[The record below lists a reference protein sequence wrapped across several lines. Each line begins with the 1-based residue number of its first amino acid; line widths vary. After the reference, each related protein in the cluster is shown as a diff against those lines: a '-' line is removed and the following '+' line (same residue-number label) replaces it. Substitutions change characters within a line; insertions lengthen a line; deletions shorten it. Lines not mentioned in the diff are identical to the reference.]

1 MSTEKPVGKRVV
13 VVDDS
18 PFSIRIL
25 SDMLTQLDLE
35 VVGKASSL
43 EEVQEV
49 IPSLKPDIVTM
60 DMTIPGTDGIE
71 CTEAVKKMHP
81 NARVIMISSMKDDTI
96 VKRAKKAGASGYVQ
110 KPVDPEELKNVIH
123 RITSEEEMLLELLEL
138 SNESFQEAL
147 LDNINR
153 FAGEKA
159 QGKRIQGSFKES
171 QGVSVVIGVIGA
183 FNGRFVMDFSYETGV
198 KIVEK
203 ILQQEKVELEDVLNM
218 AAEIANMIAGN
229 ACSTINRMKPFYD
242 LRLAPPTVY
251 HGDSLV
257 LSSANVTGNSF
268 MANTSFGEI
277 AMTIGFAK
285 GEITWM

>member
-1 MSTEKPVGKRVV
+1 MRLENNLIKRVV

-25 SDMLTQLDLE
+25 SDMLAELELE

-43 EEVQEV
+43 EEVQTV
-49 IPSLKPDIVTM
+49 IAQEKPDIVTM

-71 CTEAVKKMHP
+71 CTEAVKKIHP
-81 NARVIMISSMKDDTI
+81 DARVIMISSMKDDAI
-96 VKRAKKAGASGYVQ
+96 VKRSKKAGASGYVQ

-123 RITSEEEMLLELLEL
+123 RITSEEEMLQELLEL
-138 SNESFQEAL
+138 SNDAFQEAL
-147 LDNINR
+147 MDNINR
-153 FAGEKA
+153 FSGEKA
-159 QGKRIQGSFKES
+159 EGVAIEGSFKES
-171 QGVSVVIGVIGA
+171 KGVSVVIGVIGA
-183 FNGRFVMDFSYETGV
+183 FNGRFVMDFSYQTGV

-203 ILQQEKVELEDVLNM
+203 VLQQDSASLDDVLNM

-268 MANTSFGEI
+268 MAKTSFGDI
-277 AMTIGFAK
+277 AMTVGFAK
-285 GEITWM
+285 GEISWT